1 VKINTAK
8 LRAAAIN
15 NTLFAPTTLPSALK
29 KLGFVQADPIQAP
42 AAAQDL
48 ILRQRV
54 KNYSVG
60 DLDRRYASLDIEEDY
75 FYAYGFMPRANW
87 RLLHPRDTA
96 NLSAFERNVLQALQ
110 SGEPFHPKDLEEQ
123 FGKERVINA
132 WGGYSKATTR
142 VLDGLHHRGLLRIA
156 GRKKGIRIYQITEQS
171 KQHMSTDERSR
182 ELVLLLCR
190 IFAPCLEKNLRKLP
204 FSKPDGCDTKSIL
217 AELLAEGLIERHEV
231 DGDAYIC
238 PTWLS
243 VDGIVSGARSVRFL
257 APFDPL
263 VWDRDRFERFWGWQ
277 YRFEAYTPV
286 AKRVRGYYALP
297 VLWNDDVVG
306 WVNISKSGDGDYDFD
321 LGFAKKVKHAAQ
333 FKVEVHKEVERMKKF
348 LLRSNMRD

>member
-1 VKINTAK
+1 VKISIGS

-15 NTLFAPTTLPSALK
+15 NTLFAPTTLPAALK
-29 KLGFVQADPIQAP
+29 KLGFVQADPIQSP

-48 ILRQRV
+48 ILCQRV

-75 FYAYGFMPRANW
+75 LYAYGFMPRSNW
-87 RLLHPRDTA
+87 RLLHPRDTHD
-96 NLSAFERNVLQALQ
+96 LSILERKVLQVLQ
-110 SGEPFHPKDLEEQ
+110 TGEPVHPRDLEEH

-142 VLDGLHHRGLLRIA
+142 VLDSLHHRGLLRIA
-156 GRKKGIRIYQITEQS
+156 GREKGIRIYQITTSSQ
-171 KQHMSTDERSR
+171 QHMSADERSR
-182 ELVLLLCR
+182 ELVFLLCR

-204 FSKPDGCDTKSIL
+204 FSKPHGCDTKSIL
-217 AELLAEGLIERHEV
+217 SKLLEEDLIERYEI
-231 DGDAYIC
+231 DGAAYLC
-238 PTWLS
+238 PANLNL
-243 VDGIVSGARSVRFL
+243 DGATVGAPAVRFL

-286 AKRVRGYYALP
+286 AKRLRGYYALP
-297 VLWNDDVVG
+297 VLWCDDVIG
-306 WVNISKSGDGDYDFD
+306 WVNITRTTVGNYNFDF
-321 LGFAKKVKHAAQ
+321 GFAKKIKQPAQ
-333 FKVEVHKEVERMKKF
+333 FKIEMEREVERMKKF
-348 LLRSNMRD
+348 LQR

>member
-1 VKINTAK
+1 MTNKRINTTD
-8 LRAAAIN
+8 LRVAAIN
-15 NTLFAPTTLPSALK
+15 NTLFAPTTLPAALK

-42 AAAQDL
+42 APAQDL

-75 FYAYGFMPRANW
+75 FYAYGFMQRAYW
-87 RLLHPRDTA
+87 RLLHPRNTDD
-96 NLSAFERNVLQALQ
+96 LSSLELQVLQTLQ

-142 VLDGLHHRGLLRIA
+142 VLDGLHHRGLLRVA

-171 KQHMSTDERSR
+171 QQHMSTDERSR
-182 ELVLLLCR
+182 ELVFLLCR
-190 IFAPCLEKNLRKLP
+190 IFAPCLERNLRKLP
-204 FSKPDGCDTKSIL
+204 FSKPEGCDTKSIL
-217 AELLAEGLIERHEV
+217 AELLADRLIERHV
-231 DGDAYIC
+231 IDGDAYLF
-238 PTWLS
+238 PASLS
-243 VDGIVSGARSVRFL
+243 FDGAADGASFVRFL

-263 VWDRDRFERFWGWQ
+263 IWDRERFERLWGWQ
-277 YRFEAYTPV
+277 YRFEAYTPL

-297 VLWNDDVVG
+297 VLWRDDVVG
-306 WVNISKSGDGDYDFD
+306 WVNITKIDDGSYDFEF
-321 LGFAKKVKHAAQ
+321 GFVKKIKQPAQ
-333 FKVEVHKEVERMKKF
+333 FKIEVEKEVDRMKQF
-348 LLRSNMRD
+348 LQR